1 MKKLFIL
8 VASMFLFLSV
18 SHAEDVVI
26 TTGGKGL
33 TYNGVYG
40 PNLASALQEYGNSV
54 TVNTSKG
61 SLDNLDKV
69 ASGQAQIGFTQADA
83 YMFWRTNHPN
93 EAQNIDIIGELG
105 QECVFVAVRDDDKID
120 DAGDLKKGVKIAVGE
135 PTSGS
140 FASWSY
146 LQTLIPDYAKATT
159 FNKGGDRSLTKVMTG
174 EYDAFLWVSAKD
186 KQNKFLTAVMMK
198 GSGLKLINMSTWS
211 VNDKLPNGQRV
222 YTKETSITKDNTFSD
237 DTVDVPCTK
246 TLVIGN
252 VNASD
257 ELLDSVAGIMLK
269 NRSRVL
275 GEADK

>member
-105 QECVFVAVRDDDKID
+105 QECVFVAVRDD
-120 DAGDLKKGVKIAVGE
+120 
-135 PTSGS
+135 
-140 FASWSY
+140 
-146 LQTLIPDYAKATT
+146 
-159 FNKGGDRSLTKVMTG
+159 
-174 EYDAFLWVSAKD
+174 
-186 KQNKFLTAVMMK
+186 
-198 GSGLKLINMSTWS
+198 
-211 VNDKLPNGQRV
+211 
-222 YTKETSITKDNTFSD
+222 
-237 DTVDVPCTK
+237 TVDVPCTK